1 VGASALDGL
10 EGVKHVTKGFIGTR
24 EINKVRYDPEVISV
38 ERMEE
43 ALKKAGT
50 YLERVK

>member
-1 VGASALDGL
+1 M
-10 EGVKHVTKGFIGTR
+10 KHVTKGFRGTR
-24 EINKVRYDPEVISV
+24 EINKVQYDPEVVSV

-43 ALKKAGT
+43 TLKKAGT